1 MERGADTGGDDGIA
15 EETEGAG
22 DGLQQRITFPDLL
35 AANAFHYR
43 LTPDEIGAMSGPQHL
58 LWYETAQRQV
68 GNQKL
73 LDLQVAMPKDDR
85 GWSELRDALT
95 EMSGRGD

>member
-1 MERGADTGGDDGIA
+1 
-15 EETEGAG
+15 
-22 DGLQQRITFPDLL
+22 
-35 AANAFHYR
+35 
-43 LTPDEIGAMSGPQHL
+43 MSGPQHL